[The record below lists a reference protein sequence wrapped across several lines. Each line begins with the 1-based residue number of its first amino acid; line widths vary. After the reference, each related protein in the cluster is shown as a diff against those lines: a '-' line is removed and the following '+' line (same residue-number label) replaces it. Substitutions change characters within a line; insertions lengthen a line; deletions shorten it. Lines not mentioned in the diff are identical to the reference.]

1 MRQSCAVAFDRTT
14 ERKNMIWK
22 ELNTGLYPWDL
33 HDEGADRI
41 LETLQDSVGCNAVY
55 MTALMHYEKR
65 PLHDNYYPHN
75 PVRKRYL
82 AEDAVAYWQPHP
94 EMYKNSRIKPAT
106 SRRDFLKGTDWIQVL
121 VDAAKKAGMKVGIA
135 MSHTPLSTERGLEEF
150 QDSIQRDVYG
160 NLLPRFVPGRSNT
173 FHAQQ
178 LCWNSPDARIY
189 IQALFRDIATHYEL
203 DMCQVSN
210 FLFFAGHPELHP
222 LLGVTLGGCFCEHCE
237 REAKAKGLDWGAIKR
252 TVRRYADVMMR
263 NSLEANEDWLL
274 MQRGN
279 SSDTMLLL
287 ENPEIYQWLQFR
299 CESITNYF
307 KELSEAIH
315 DARPGIDFRF
325 NTNWRQGEYIGLDV
339 TRVAPYVDSIRS
351 TNYEEQT
358 GDEQF
363 VLAKGKWLS
372 NLRRQ
377 AGEEMT
383 LIPSITPRGKA
394 TADLIKKGIKL
405 LALNGADGMSFAFYD
420 AVTTQHLRA
429 IKEGM
434 EEAEITLVS

>member
-1 MRQSCAVAFDRTT
+1 
-14 ERKNMIWK
+14 MIWK

-33 HDEGADRI
+33 HDEGVERI
-41 LETLQDSVGCNAVY
+41 LDNLKSTVGCNAVY

-75 PVRKRYL
+75 PIRKRYL
-82 AEDAVAYWQPHP
+82 AEDAVAYWKPHP
-94 EMYKNSRIKPAT
+94 EMYKDSRIKPAT
-106 SRRDFLKGTDWIQVL
+106 SQRDFLKDTDWVKVL
-121 VDAAKKAGMKVGIA
+121 VDAAKKHDMKVGIA
-135 MSHTPLSTERGLEEF
+135 ISHTPMNTDRGLKEF

-160 NLLPRFVPGRSNT
+160 NLLPARVVGQKNS

-189 IQALFRDIATHYEL
+189 IQSLFRDIATHYEV

-210 FLFFAGHPELHP
+210 FLFHGGYPALHS
-222 LLGVTLGGCFCEHCE
+222 LLGVTLGGCFCEYCE
-237 REAKAKGLDWGAIKR
+237 REAAKKGLDWKAIKR
-252 TVRRYADVMMR
+252 TVRRFADIVMR

-274 MQRGN
+274 LQRGD
-279 SSDTMLLL
+279 SSDLMMLL
-287 ENPEIYQWLQFR
+287 ENPEIFQWLRFR

-325 NTNWRQGEYIGLDV
+325 NTNWRQAEYIGLDM
-339 TRVAPYVDSIRS
+339 TQVAPYIDSIRS

-363 VLAKGKWLS
+363 VLDKGKWLS

-377 AGEEMT
+377 VGEQKT
-383 LIPSITPRGKA
+383 IIPCIAPRGKA
-394 TADLIKKGIKL
+394 TVDLIKKGIKL
-405 LALNGADGMSFAFYD
+405 LALNGADGLSFAFYD
-420 AVTTQHLRA
+420 GATKQNLQA

-434 EEAEITLVS
+434 EEAGVTLASAQ